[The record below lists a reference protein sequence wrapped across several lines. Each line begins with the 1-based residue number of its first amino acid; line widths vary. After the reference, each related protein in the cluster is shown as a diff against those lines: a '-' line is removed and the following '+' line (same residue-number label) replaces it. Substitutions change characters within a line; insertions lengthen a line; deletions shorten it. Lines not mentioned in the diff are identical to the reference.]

1 MGDFPSETV
10 GNRELGG
17 IPSSHREGFT
27 SPSTHPPKGRVCPM
41 HTCAHWCLSCAR
53 PQSPLEG
60 RFYDSHFRNE
70 VRCLTQTHLWK
81 SGVRKNTL
89 VVACLSL

>member
-27 SPSTHPPKGRVCPM
+27 SPSTHPPTQGKGVPHAHLCPLVPVLFRVHSHP
-41 HTCAHWCLSCAR
+41 WK
-53 PQSPLEG
+53 EG
-60 RFYDSHFRNE
+60 CMIPISEMR
-70 VRCLTQTHLWK
+70 
-81 SGVRKNTL
+81 
-89 VVACLSL
+89 